1 MTRSKT
7 LETEI
12 ILFMSEKI
20 PLDRETD
27 KLLNRISNLKIWR
40 RWRELTNSFQ
50 LKSTSLNKEETT
62 CKLSSKEP
70 SLLTQ
75 EKWIMLELNGNDKLM
90 NMSTQSEREMKK
102 SDNWRRQFM

>member
-27 KLLNRISNLKIWR
+27 KLLNRISNLKI
-40 RWRELTNSFQ
+40 
-50 LKSTSLNKEETT
+50 
-62 CKLSSKEP
+62 
-70 SLLTQ
+70 
-75 EKWIMLELNGNDKLM
+75 
-90 NMSTQSEREMKK
+90 
-102 SDNWRRQFM
+102 